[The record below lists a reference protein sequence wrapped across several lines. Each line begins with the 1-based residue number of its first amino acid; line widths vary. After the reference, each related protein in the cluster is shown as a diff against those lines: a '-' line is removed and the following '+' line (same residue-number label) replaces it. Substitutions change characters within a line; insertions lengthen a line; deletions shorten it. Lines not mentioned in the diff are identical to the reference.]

1 MTLPFKKI
9 LFLTCLCP
17 LPRDLLDSD
26 MCFLHYGQLKYVP
39 FSSILFSPVVR
50 PLQEFE
56 NPCIEPSSY
65 LESDNPVEV
74 SGSFVIDINGPRIS
88 SKID

>member
-1 MTLPFKKI
+1 MLHRTDSSCFL
-9 LFLTCLCP
+9 LFL
-17 LPRDLLDSD
+17 D

-56 NPCIEPSSY
+56 NPCIEPS
-65 LESDNPVEV
+65 
-74 SGSFVIDINGPRIS
+74 R
-88 SKID
+88 